1 MNSEDKG
8 RSHTAYIHLDAKTE
22 QSQQDDSTMLKINSN
37 LSVEAQ
43 QKRVLIYLQTHETG
57 LNRFEAD
64 SFLNVVSLAP
74 RIMELKAQGHL
85 FLKVT
90 EMACDH
96 QGRQH
101 PGIAR
106 YFYKGQDFESAN
118 DEGSDLSMS
127 A

>member
-8 RSHTAYIHLDAKTE
+8 RLHTAYIHLNAKTD

-43 QKRVLIYLQTHETG
+43 QRRVLLYLQTHETG

-64 SFLNVVSLAP
+64 SYLNVVSLAP
-74 RIMELKAQGHL
+74 RIMELKAQGHQ
-85 FLKVT
+85 FQKVT
-90 EMACDH
+90 ETACDH

-106 YFYKGQDFESAN
+106 YFWQGQDLEAAN
-118 DEGSDLSMS
+118 DDGTDLPLL